1 MATLTIK
8 NVPEE
13 LYRQLKRSADAHRRS
28 LNSEAITC
36 LERAL
41 SHVQPDEEALMER
54 VRQLRAAFPAGPLT
68 EAQRRRAVAKGRA

>member
-8 NVPEE
+8 NVPDE
-13 LYRQLKRSADAHRRS
+13 LYRQLKHSANTHRRS

-54 VRQLRAAFPAGPLT
+54 IRQLRAEFPTRLT
-68 EAQRRRAVAKGRA
+68 EELRRRAVEEGRA